1 MKVEIARVHPDA
13 VLPDYQTAGAAC
25 FDLTCAEEATISPGA
40 IAHLHTGL
48 IVRVPEGYMLMVA
61 PRSSMP
67 KRTGL
72 VMPHSIGIIDQD
84 YCGPKD
90 ELMIQVQNPTRAPV
104 TVRKGDRICQAGFVR
119 VDRAE
124 WIEGPP
130 TAETSRGGFGS
141 TGA

>member
-1 MKVEIARVHPDA
+1 MNVTITRIHPDA
-13 VLPDYQTAGAAC
+13 VLPEYQTFGAAC
-25 FDLTCAEEATISPGA
+25 FDLVCIEDTTISPKE
-40 IAHLHTGL
+40 IAYLHTGL
-48 IVRVPEGYMLMVA
+48 VVCVPEGYMLMVA

-90 ELMIQVQNPTRAPV
+90 ELMIQVQNSTEAAV

-124 WIEGPP
+124 WVEGPS
-130 TAETSRGGFGS
+130 AIETSRGGFGS
-141 TGA
+141 TG